1 MENHGENPLSESLSV
16 DPSALVPAETRRGR
30 GAASNRSGRFE
41 RERRETADDGWS
53 QSHGMEEAPVAFR
66 PTAKTEVMIDA
77 SRSVIARNASPDIPF
92 DRSINPYRGCEH
104 GCVYCFARPTH
115 AYLGLSPGLDFETK
129 ILLKPNAPSALAKE
143 LARKSYECR
152 PIAIGTNTDP
162 YQPLE
167 KTYRV
172 MRGVLEAL
180 AAHNHP
186 VTIVTKGAL
195 ITRDLDILGPMGRR
209 GLARVALSVTSLDH
223 RLSRSMEPRASSPAR
238 RLEAIKALSRAG
250 VPTGVMLA
258 PIIPAIN
265 DHEIERIAEAVAA
278 AGAVSL
284 SHITLRLPLEV
295 KELFRE
301 WLYETRPDRAK
312 RVMGLVREMHG
323 GKDYDPEWGA
333 RLRGNGVYADLIAT
347 RVEAA
352 RKRHGLTA
360 EHGGLR
366 TDLFQVPSRTGDQLE
381 LF

>member
-1 MENHGENPLSESLSV
+1 MSEHLGVDCTSLTP
-16 DPSALVPAETRRGR
+16 DKARRGR

-41 RERRETADDGWS
+41 RELREAVDDGWS
-53 QSHGMEEAPVAFR
+53 QGHGMSEAPAEFHAPSR
-66 PTAKTEVMIDA
+66 TEVMIDA
-77 SRSVIARNASPDIPF
+77 SRTVIARNTSPDIPF

-129 ILLKPNAPSALAKE
+129 ILLKPNAPAVLERE
-143 LARKSYECR
+143 LARKNYDCR

-167 KTYRV
+167 KQYRV
-172 MRGVLEAL
+172 MRGILEVL

-195 ITRDLDILGPMGRR
+195 ITRDLDILGPMGRK

-238 RLEAIKALSRAG
+238 RLEAIRALSREG

-258 PIIPAIN
+258 PVIPAIN
-265 DHEIERIAEAVAA
+265 DHEVERIAEAVAA
-278 AGAVSL
+278 AGATSFSYV
-284 SHITLRLPLEV
+284 TLRLPLEV

-301 WLYETRPDRAK
+301 WLYESRPDRAK

-323 GKDYDPEWGA
+323 GKDYDSEWES
-333 RLRGNGVYADLIAT
+333 RQRGTGVYADLIAA
-347 RVEAA
+347 RVDAA
-352 RKRHGLTA
+352 RKRYGLEA
-360 EHGGLR
+360 EHPQLR
-366 TDLFQVPSRTGDQLE
+366 TDLFKAPPKAGDQLE